1 MQISIHQFE
10 QFINETILKRGLTY
24 FKNGY
29 VSEPEEIAAGVYEA
43 IVTGRENYTVKLKI
57 KNNTVLEHV
66 CSCPYDMGSVRT

>member
-29 VSEPEEIAAGVYEA
+29 VSEPEEIAA
-43 IVTGRENYTVKLKI
+43 
-57 KNNTVLEHV
+57 
-66 CSCPYDMGSVRT
+66 